1 MSERVEEILDK
12 YEPFVLKN
20 IDTDNMN
27 RIIEYL
33 IEEKVDYIDEL
44 LVDYLDLFLIES
56 EEFKQRFQKLKINY
70 GDHAVELIK
79 DDLNLLEEL

>member
-20 IDTDNMN
+20 IDTANMN

-56 EEFKQRFQKLKINY
+56 EKFKQRFQKLKIKY
-70 GDHAVELIK
+70 GDHVVELIK

>member
-33 IEEKVDYIDEL
+33 IEEKVDY
-44 LVDYLDLFLIES
+44 LDLFLIES
-56 EEFKQRFQKLKINY
+56 EEFKQRFQKLKIKY
-70 GDHAVELIK
+70 GDHVVELIK

>member
-56 EEFKQRFQKLKINY
+56 EEFKQRFQKLK
-70 GDHAVELIK
+70 
-79 DDLNLLEEL
+79 

>member
-56 EEFKQRFQKLKINY
+56 
-70 GDHAVELIK
+70 
-79 DDLNLLEEL
+79 